1 MNVTFVLYARNLPL
15 DGRRGS
21 PCAPVG
27 LIHEIRA
34 VLRGLISELP
44 QERPQGGPKHPTV
57 TPGGST
63 GWCGHP
69 TRLLSRGCGI

>member
-1 MNVTFVLYARNLPL
+1 MDVIFVLYARNLPL

-44 QERPQGGPKHPTV
+44 PNPSESDIRVLTAGFV
-57 TPGGST
+57 A
-63 GWCGHP
+63 
-69 TRLLSRGCGI
+69 